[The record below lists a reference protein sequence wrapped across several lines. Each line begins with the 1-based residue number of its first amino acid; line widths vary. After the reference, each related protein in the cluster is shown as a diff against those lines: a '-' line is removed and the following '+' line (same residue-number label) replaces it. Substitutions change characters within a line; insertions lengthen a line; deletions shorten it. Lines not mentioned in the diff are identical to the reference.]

1 MGFMSGGGFGVG
13 WKHHH
18 QTYQHSTTDV
28 EHNNSKPDIQQTQQ
42 IPQEEY
48 CNDEQWDLITD
59 KFINKIESDDF
70 KQYINNL
77 FNNLVNVN
85 VDDYNC
91 LKFIVTFGFKKDK
104 IYFNMCANEDYVK
117 PGVKLAY
124 KLHCYFNCKKLNVTT
139 ASDIIYTI
147 QDYVCDTIH
156 EINPLYY
163 ANCNYTDHIKSSIK
177 SDKKGRLEY
186 STYRI

>member
-1 MGFMSGGGFGVG
+1 
-13 WKHHH
+13 
-18 QTYQHSTTDV
+18 
-28 EHNNSKPDIQQTQQ
+28 
-42 IPQEEY
+42 
-48 CNDEQWDLITD
+48 
-59 KFINKIESDDF
+59 
-70 KQYINNL
+70 
-77 FNNLVNVN
+77 
-85 VDDYNC
+85 
-91 LKFIVTFGFKKDK
+91 
-104 IYFNMCANEDYVK
+104 MCANEDYVK

-177 SDKKGRLEY
+177 SDKKGRL
-186 STYRI
+186 IIKMIKI

>member
-18 QTYQHSTTDV
+18 QTYQPSTADV
-28 EHNNSKPDIQQTQQ
+28 KHDNSKPDIQQTQQ

-77 FNNLVNVN
+77 FNNLVDVD

-91 LKFIVTFGFKKDK
+91 LEFVVTFGFKKDK
-104 IYFNMCANEDYVK
+104 IYFFKYCCHFLFV
-117 PGVKLAY
+117 
-124 KLHCYFNCKKLNVTT
+124 
-139 ASDIIYTI
+139 I
-147 QDYVCDTIH
+147 
-156 EINPLYY
+156 
-163 ANCNYTDHIKSSIK
+163 
-177 SDKKGRLEY
+177 
-186 STYRI
+186 